1 MAKKII
7 GEEAA
12 EEIIEQSVNALQAD
26 LKASENDV
34 RLAAKDVV
42 LLAMDYEKSWKAA
55 HGIASSLSDNQDPMK
70 AIINFNKKM
79 IVAKEQFE
87 KMMELVFI
95 LQNKVNE
102 FLGQRVQMV
111 YTYISPKTGEVEIY
125 KFDNDIGHIK
135 VDKASKSHG
144 GTLSGRINFT
154 KSRMAELQ
162 RMNSNTEDDST
173 HLKATFSET
182 YERYKLSKAR
192 LKMKGAF
199 YIMWKEHD
207 EWQKAFVSG
216 AGVLGEAYFSFYINE
231 YTFTTFIEEAVGDF
245 ITNPSYGAI
254 QVDNASGFLQGDVS
268 KNGIEYGVKARGAS
282 ALGYSD
288 IITYAQEML
297 AAPDLMEY
305 LVGIDGKGG
314 LKEKLR
320 EAGKVRLAR
329 VIDGKVE
336 EDIEGL
342 MEDYLVRGKG
352 NIETKFS
359 Y

>member
-1 MAKKII
+1 MAEKII

-12 EEIIEQSVNALQAD
+12 EVLIDESVNAVQQD
-26 LKASENDV
+26 IKASENAV
-34 RLAAKDVV
+34 RLAAEDIVI
-42 LLAMDYEKSWKAA
+42 LAIDYEKSWKAA
-55 HGIASSLSDNQDPMK
+55 QGIASSLSDNQDPMT
-70 AIINFNKKM
+70 AVINFNRKM

-95 LQNKVNE
+95 LQNRVNE

-125 KFDNDIGHIK
+125 EFDNDIGHIK
-135 VDKASKSHG
+135 IDRASKSHG

-154 KSRMAELQ
+154 KNQMADLK
-162 RMNSNTEDDST
+162 RMNPNTEDDST

-182 YERYKLSKAR
+182 YERYKISKAR

-199 YIMWKEHD
+199 YVMWKDHD
-207 EWQKAFVSG
+207 EWQKAFVTG
-216 AGVLGEAYFSFYINE
+216 AGVLGEAYFAFYINE
-231 YTFTTFIEEAVGDF
+231 YTFVTFIEEAVGDF
-245 ITNPSYGAI
+245 MTNPSYGAV

-268 KNGIEYGVKARGAS
+268 KGGVEYGVKAKGAT
-282 ALGYSD
+282 ALGYAD

-305 LVGIDGKGG
+305 LVGVDGKGG

-329 VIDGKVE
+329 MIDGHVE
-336 EDIEGL
+336 EDIDGL
-342 MEDYLVRGKG
+342 IEDYLVRGKG
-352 NIETKFS
+352 DINATFS